1 MVSTLKAKF
10 LSTLT
15 LLTALLL
22 CALGAPVE
30 TEVTDIL
37 AGDSSGEEEDVVT
50 HGLLSASPFWGLILG
65 ATARHQKEFEEEFKS
80 EMTYYYLDNYRFPAI
95 PAGCPTSNF
104 SKEACLKR
112 LAEGLNT
119 YMVLLM
125 YVEQEYPNNAIV
137 MEIKP
142 YNIRLINLIKEKM
155 KNPRLVTNMT
165 SSQQEKLLSDLNN
178 PIPFE
183 RKMTAHC
190 ILRQFH
196 NFLRD
201 GIVAVRKR
209 ERGRTSRVMK
219 PNLHFFT
226 ALKN

>member
-1 MVSTLKAKF
+1 MKEESNCMV
-10 LSTLT
+10 
-15 LLTALLL
+15 
-22 CALGAPVE
+22 CV
-30 TEVTDIL
+30 
-37 AGDSSGEEEDVVT
+37 
-50 HGLLSASPFWGLILG
+50 SP
-65 ATARHQKEFEEEFKS
+65 Q
-80 EMTYYYLDNYRFPAI
+80 
-95 PAGCPTSNF
+95 
-104 SKEACLKR
+104 
-112 LAEGLNT
+112 
-119 YMVLLM
+119 
-125 YVEQEYPNNAIV
+125 
-137 MEIKP
+137 
-142 YNIRLINLIKEKM
+142 M